1 MRKGISENLPESS
14 QLMILRELTAACRS
28 SVTSTTADGGTGPS
42 RATDSENAKQLN
54 RHQLQV
60 VLVEISHVIVA
71 LGEAGASSLEDL
83 MPVLR
88 DCLSYPDHGVRHEA
102 AAVYAAIAQ
111 AFPSEGRVFVIE
123 SLGSF
128 GANLDAIQSL
138 SLRVASSASP
148 VPRSRFRRSNNDKT
162 TGTTPAD
169 ELMKHQSTL
178 HGNALAVSMLMH
190 EFPHIMGGVATA
202 IVSKVFDVVGK
213 LLQCQFNDGFVKV
226 CAICVA
232 GCWNLVYI
240 VIVHT

>member
-1 MRKGISENLPESS
+1 MRRGISENLSESA
-14 QLMILRELTAACRS
+14 QLLILRELTSACRS
-28 SVTSTTADGGTGPS
+28 SVSSTSADGGTGPA
-42 RATDSENAKQLN
+42 RQAADSENAKHLN

-60 VLVEISHVIVA
+60 ALVEISHVIVA

-128 GANLDAIQSL
+128 SANLDAIQSL
-138 SLRVASSASP
+138 SLRVASTASP
-148 VPRSRFRRSNNDKT
+148 VPRNRFRRSNSERNA
-162 TGTTPAD
+162 GPTPQE
-169 ELMKHQSTL
+169 ELLKHQSTL

-190 EFPHIMGGVATA
+190 EVRSLRGSSALAKQNIL
-202 IVSKVFDVVGK
+202 DV
-213 LLQCQFNDGFVKV
+213 
-226 CAICVA
+226 
-232 GCWNLVYI
+232 
-240 VIVHT
+240 